1 MSIQEFDLEKIR
13 KLVFDRT
20 AAISAN
26 NPQTESQT
34 EMIYE
39 DENFKPND
47 FSRSVHLSLK
57 INPDYESMSYMNT
70 FNVQNIL
77 NRHSIFKSSNI
88 IGKTSINEN
97 FIIYISLLKSNIYQK
112 YRINI
117 PLSRVLK
124 NNKERLENGKFIR
137 EDQLIDS
144 ETNEKCFK
152 NSLIEFKNWL
162 KIFVK
167 SLPGFDKF
175 DDEDFQSI
183 IDSAATLL
191 LGVHL
196 SEFHKND
203 ESFIIAENVQL
214 TKARYIQLFGETLS
228 EYIFK
233 FHSSFNQLKLTD
245 YELVLFYT
253 FILSNVNTNIVKDKI
268 CLLQMKAKYTRAM
281 IYEFELSKKNAYF
294 YQQFSE
300 VNFNFKVYN

>member
-1 MSIQEFDLEKIR
+1 MSIQEFDLERIR
-13 KLVFDRT
+13 KLVFDRA

-26 NPQTESQT
+26 NLQTESQT

-47 FSRSVHLSLK
+47 FSRSVHLRLK
-57 INPDYESMSYMNT
+57 INPDHESMSYMNQ

-97 FIIYISLLKSNIYQK
+97 FIIYISLLKSNVYQK

-117 PLSRVLK
+117 PLSKVLK
-124 NNKERLENGKFIR
+124 NNKERLENGNFIR
-137 EDQLIDS
+137 GDQLIDS
-144 ETNEKCFK
+144 EIIENSFK
-152 NSLIEFKNWL
+152 NIKVEFKIWL
-162 KIFVK
+162 KNFAK
-167 SLPGFDKF
+167 NLPGFDKF

-183 IDSAATLL
+183 IDSGATLL
-191 LGVHL
+191 LSVHL

-203 ESFIIAENVQL
+203 ESFIIGENFQL
-214 TKARYIQLFGETLS
+214 TKARYIQLFGNTLS
-228 EYIFK
+228 ENIFK

-245 YELVLFYT
+245 YELALFYT
-253 FILSNVNTNIVKDKI
+253 FILSSVNTNIVKDKM
-268 CLLQMKAKYTRAM
+268 CLLQLKAKYTRAI

-300 VNFNFKVYN
+300 V